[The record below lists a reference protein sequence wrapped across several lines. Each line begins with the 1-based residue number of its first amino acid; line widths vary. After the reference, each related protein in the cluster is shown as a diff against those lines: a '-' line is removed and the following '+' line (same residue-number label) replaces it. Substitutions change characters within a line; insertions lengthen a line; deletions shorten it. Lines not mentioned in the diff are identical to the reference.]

1 MNRPARLALATA
13 ALCVAGVG
21 PAAAHV
27 TVNPS
32 SQPGGGYGEL
42 TFRVPTESDTA
53 STTKIQVFFP
63 TDHPLAEVLV
73 KPHAGW
79 TFTVKDSKLAAPIT
93 NDDGNQVTQAV
104 SEVDWTADS
113 PADAIKP
120 GEYDD
125 FEISTG
131 PFPAGGTMTF
141 KALQTYSDGSVVRW
155 IDTSESGAHPAPKL
169 TLTSAGATDA
179 SSSAGS
185 SGSSAGTDRPEVVTR
200 PAPKTPL
207 VLSIVALV
215 VALVAAGAGLLRR
228 QG

>member
-13 ALCVAGVG
+13 ALCVAAIG

-27 TVNPS
+27 TVDPS

-53 STTKIQVFFP
+53 STTKIQVFLP

-79 TFTVKDSKLAAPIT
+79 TFAVRKSKLATPIT
-93 NDDGNQVTQAV
+93 NDDGTQVTEAV

-113 PADAIKP
+113 PATAIKP

-125 FEISTG
+125 FELSTG
-131 PFPAGGTMTF
+131 PFPASGKYAKFHFGCVFRLADGKIAEWWVTWDNMEVLRQLGH
-141 KALQTYSDGSVVRW
+141 LQG
-155 IDTSESGAHPAPKL
+155 
-169 TLTSAGATDA
+169 
-179 SSSAGS
+179 
-185 SGSSAGTDRPEVVTR
+185 
-200 PAPKTPL
+200 
-207 VLSIVALV
+207 
-215 VALVAAGAGLLRR
+215 
-228 QG
+228 

>member
-1 MNRPARLALATA
+1 MNRPARLASATA
-13 ALCVAGVG
+13 ALCVAAIG

-32 SQPGGGYGEL
+32 SEPGGGYGEL

-53 STTKIQVFFP
+53 STTKIQIFLP
-63 TDHPLAEVLV
+63 NDHPLASVLV

-79 TFTVKDSKLAAPIT
+79 TFAVKNAKLAKPIT
-93 NDDGNQVTQAV
+93 NDDGNQVTEAV
-104 SEVDWTADS
+104 SEIDWTADS

-131 PFPAGGTMTF
+131 PFPGGGTLTF

-155 IDTSESGAHPAPKL
+155 IDTSESAAHPAPKL
-169 TLTSAGATDA
+169 TLTSAGAATTSAPSSEQAKPA
-179 SSSAGS
+179 S
-185 SGSSAGTDRPEVVTR
+185 R
-200 PAPKTPL
+200 TPL
-207 VLSIVALV
+207 VLSIIALV
-215 VALVAAGAGLLRR
+215 VAVAGAGAGLVRR
-228 QG
+228 RP